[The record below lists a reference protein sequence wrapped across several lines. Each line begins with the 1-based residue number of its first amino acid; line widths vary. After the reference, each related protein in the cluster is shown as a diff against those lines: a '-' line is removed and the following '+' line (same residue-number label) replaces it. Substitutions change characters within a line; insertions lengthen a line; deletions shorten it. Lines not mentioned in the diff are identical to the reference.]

1 MLGKKCQSVA
11 PSSQGAPCARFINCG
26 FQKPRSSVLCR
37 DFWPIADR
45 RVSSDD
51 PRNNCETHF
60 GSSFLLVFPFR
71 AEFSGIN
78 WKHVVFHIRTVAGG
92 PTLRPRRC
100 LVLRPWRTII
110 SVNRPAGVLFYS
122 VVAAQSEAIVV
133 SRAERK
139 GDQKGVGA
147 SPEPWGRFFDGNPG
161 RKGKSRYVFFLSSII
176 QSKTKI
182 EKKKRR

>member
-60 GSSFLLVFPFR
+60 GPSFLLVFPFR

-100 LVLRPWRTII
+100 LVLRSCHTLI
-110 SVNRPAGVLFYS
+110 SVNRPAGPLLCSF
-122 VVAAQSEAIVV
+122 VAAQSEAIVL
-133 SRAERK
+133 SRAEGK
-139 GDQKGVGA
+139 GDQKGIGA
-147 SPEPWGRFFDGNPG
+147 SPEPWGRFFDGNPS
-161 RKGKSRYVFFLSSII
+161 RKEKSRHVFFVIHHP
-176 QSKTKI
+176 SKN
-182 EKKKRR
+182 